1 MIEFS
6 VGVDDL
12 GLGLEPV
19 VAPGT
24 AHTIHVHDAE
34 IHDFDILSKSLNV
47 GCRIFKLIF
56 WLFVDIAILSYF
68 LFHWFLAL
76 FFFLL
81 S

>member
-34 IHDFDILSKSLNV
+34 NKYYLLEFFYTEIDQQYFNIISKLFNFLVVCWIAKKNHDSW
-47 GCRIFKLIF
+47 IFK
-56 WLFVDIAILSYF
+56 
-68 LFHWFLAL
+68 
-76 FFFLL
+76 
-81 S
+81 